1 MDEKKPPKATIVLF
15 SGEMDRAL
23 AAFTIANTAA
33 AMGMEVSIFFTFW
46 GLNVIKRPGRGR
58 GGKGWMR
65 RMLNWMNRGHAGQ
78 LPLSKFNFAGLGPW
92 MMKRL
97 MGEMRMPSLAEMMKQ
112 AKALG
117 VRFVACTTSI
127 GLMGL
132 TEEDFIPEVDLFA
145 GAATY
150 LGEARLAQ
158 VNLFI

>member
-1 MDEKKPPKATIVLF
+1 MTDQPQKTTIVLF

-23 AAFTIANTAA
+23 AAFTVANTAA
-33 AMGMEVSIFFTFW
+33 AMGMEVTIFFTFW
-46 GLNVIKRPGRGR
+46 GLNTIKKPGGGR

-65 RMLNWMNRGHAGQ
+65 KMLNWMNSGNARR
-78 LPLSKFNFAGLGPW
+78 LPLSKFNFLGLGPW

-97 MGEMRMPSLAEMMKQ
+97 MKEQRMLPLEEMMVQ
-112 AKALG
+112 AKQLG
-117 VRFVACTTSI
+117 VKFVACTTSI

-132 TEEDFIPEVDLFA
+132 TEGDFVPEVDAFA

-150 LGEARLAQ
+150 LGEARQAE